1 MKLTTY
7 LDIKKLSAADFAALL
22 TDASEASVRK
32 WVSGER
38 IPRADVIREI
48 VTVTNGMVL
57 PNDFFGV
64 GIALEPAGDMK
75 PTEGN

>member
-1 MKLTTY
+1 MKLSTY
-7 LDIKKLSAADFAALL
+7 LDIKSLTPADFAGLL
-22 TDASEASVRK
+22 TDTSEASVRK

-64 GIALEPAGDMK
+64 GVSLEPVGDTK